1 MPTDNQLLDIL
12 QKLADALEAL
22 KAEVKAISDKV
33 NGTVT
38 PTPESP
44 IDSWVDVFRKVW
56 QVQPIS
62 EWPTEW
68 GAFPWN
74 KYGVITEAVPLKV
87 GVESETQ
94 KALIIKFAKWGFSP
108 GNPVS
113 PSAWSLSD
121 LYARQRK
128 LKDLLSWD
136 EAAWENSVY
145 AKNNVEPDLVA
156 FLTCLG
162 QFDPTD
168 PMDTKNFGTS
178 PNRLDKL
185 QNENLDHILK
195 RDYFNTH
202 QGGGP
207 GQGGE

>member
-1 MPTDNQLLDIL
+1 MPTDSQLLDIL

-22 KAEVKAISDKV
+22 KAEVKIISDKV

-38 PTPESP
+38 PVPASP
-44 IDSWVDVFRKVW
+44 SDSWVDVFRKVW
-56 QVQPIS
+56 QPQPLN
-62 EWPTEW
+62 EWPAEW

-74 KYGVITEAVPLKV
+74 KDGLITEANPLSV
-87 GVESETQ
+87 GVESADQ

-108 GNPVS
+108 ANPVT
-113 PSAWSLSD
+113 PSAWTLAE
-121 LYARQRK
+121 LKVRQSK
-128 LKDLLSWD
+128 LKALLDMTEEEWQS
-136 EAAWENSVY
+136 STY
-145 AKNNVEPDLVA
+145 AKNNVEPDLIA

-162 QFDPTD
+162 QFNPFDPS
-168 PMDTKNFGTS
+168 DTRNFGTS
-178 PNRLDKL
+178 PNRIDKL